1 MNLFLKKLP
10 TFLSR
15 VISRFVF
22 GTNMERIPSRQE
34 QRSRFTWKASSIFS
48 ILLEP
53 IVKLLAEFC
62 CDVIWTIYFVPY
74 ALNAWI
80 RVSDIVPEIMTRKLS
95 RGHPSWGRN
104 WLCIGEI
111 FNIRTFKIYQRAT
124 FGDLYFFNF
133 GIHFR
138 NVNWIVGFGFVL
150 WLSIAYCFANLNHR
164 ISFLVKNMVMVRT
177 CFIGVRYGCVPLFK
191 KAFGANIALI
201 TS

>member
-74 ALNAWI
+74 ALNA
-80 RVSDIVPEIMTRKLS
+80 
-95 RGHPSWGRN
+95 
-104 WLCIGEI
+104 
-111 FNIRTFKIYQRAT
+111 
-124 FGDLYFFNF
+124 
-133 GIHFR
+133 
-138 NVNWIVGFGFVL
+138 
-150 WLSIAYCFANLNHR
+150 
-164 ISFLVKNMVMVRT
+164 
-177 CFIGVRYGCVPLFK
+177 GVRVISIFDFYSIFHFQMLRKFTKIHPHFFWKFRLDITLAGVAIDCVSVKIL
-191 KAFGANIALI
+191 
-201 TS
+201 TSEHSRSSREPSLLVICSFWTSGFISEMSTGL